1 MSLPV
6 ILRQEAEVDVQEA
19 RDQLEAVRVGLGT
32 QVLARVREVLARIE
46 KMPELHGKVWQD
58 VRAARLNSKCV
69 ANQASEQ
76 TRDSVRRHGEPIGRE
91 LLNLVVMPAHS
102 CPEVSK
108 RYGSRSSVIFTTSS
122 QSPLDAQC
130 ACGFGSASCTAAFVG
145 ESSRG

>member
-58 VRAARLNSKCV
+58 VRAARLKQFRYIV
-69 ANQASEQ
+69 YFIVLADRVEVLAVLHGA
-76 TRDSVRRHGEPIGRE
+76 RDP
-91 LLNLVVMPAHS
+91 
-102 CPEVSK
+102 
-108 RYGSRSSVIFTTSS
+108 SSW
-122 QSPLDAQC
+122 Q
-130 ACGFGSASCTAAFVG
+130 
-145 ESSRG
+145 SRG